1 MLAKSGWELV
11 YCGLGLDFLRGA
23 DLVRVSVFFIQA
35 TGVDVLDK
43 KESPTMGNRRLPII
57 LVKPDR
63 EVERDKEKP
72 NEPRNPPKPPERP
85 MTQPTIILRTR
96 EGENRAVSPN
106 QRPAAVL
113 RKEPEPQIPQYQ
125 LAAKHGGGD
134 RIGKVELEEVNPH
147 FCGGRVENHLE
158 KTTPS
163 SPDRDSN
170 LNLPVLSS
178 RAQHDKCVSQ
188 LRHRGGSLGTP
199 DRDLGS
205 PFYYKSD
212 TLDHSTTGTNPL
224 SAPPEM
230 KGSVKLVDDFFQ
242 FNDSCLEY
250 LLDQNDFMVVGCL
263 GLQGVGKST
272 LMSLL
277 AGNLPNENNKNAYV
291 FRPQSSEHHESGGH
305 CTVGVDLC
313 VTSNRVIL
321 LDTQPML
328 SPSVMDRTMQQDGKK
343 FTLTTASG
351 EFTPTENTMEIQS
364 LQIAAFLL
372 SVCHV
377 VILVQDWFFDPN
389 IIRFLQSAEMLKPST
404 PTTSQDE
411 EIIEYFPHV
420 MFLQNKSQPTDFSP
434 VQVQLMQNVYNSAF
448 LRSRLQIQSGVGIA
462 NGNVMKCL
470 TPTTCGEPINLYL
483 LPEIKEVEEK
493 GHFRGHPGFE
503 ELLSKLRNHI
513 HGVARQ
519 PITHT
524 VLSEKNWYVWQ
535 ITGLS

>member
-1 MLAKSGWELV
+1 MLQKFHDERRRPFGIFHHNPVKIWYQKECVGQSG
-11 YCGLGLDFLRGA
+11 DKKHHFK
-23 DLVRVSVFFIQA
+23 
-35 TGVDVLDK
+35 DK
-43 KESPTMGNRRLPII
+43 KESPSMANRRLPII
-57 LVKPDR
+57 LAKPDR

-72 NEPRNPPKPPERP
+72 NESRNPPKAPERP

-106 QRPAAVL
+106 QRPATVL
-113 RKEPEPQIPQYQ
+113 RKEPEPQVPQYQ

-134 RIGKVELEEVNPH
+134 N
-147 FCGGRVENHLE
+147 
-158 KTTPS
+158 
-163 SPDRDSN
+163 
-170 LNLPVLSS
+170 
-178 RAQHDKCVSQ
+178 
-188 LRHRGGSLGTP
+188 
-199 DRDLGS
+199 
-205 PFYYKSD
+205 
-212 TLDHSTTGTNPL
+212 TNPL
-224 SAPPEM
+224 STPPEM

-250 LLDQNDFMVVGCL
+250 LLDQNDFTVVGCL

-291 FRPQSSEHHESGGH
+291 FRSQSSEHHESGGH

-343 FTLTTASG
+343 FTPTTAAV

-470 TPTTCGEPINLYL
+470 TPNTCGEPINLYL

-535 ITGLS
+535 ITGFTIRLKFGKE

>member
-1 MLAKSGWELV
+1 MQS
-11 YCGLGLDFLRGA
+11 
-23 DLVRVSVFFIQA
+23 Q
-35 TGVDVLDK
+35 
-43 KESPTMGNRRLPII
+43 SP
-57 LVKPDR
+57 
-63 EVERDKEKP
+63 
-72 NEPRNPPKPPERP
+72 
-85 MTQPTIILRTR
+85 
-96 EGENRAVSPN
+96 
-106 QRPAAVL
+106 
-113 RKEPEPQIPQYQ
+113 
-125 LAAKHGGGD
+125 
-134 RIGKVELEEVNPH
+134 
-147 FCGGRVENHLE
+147 
-158 KTTPS
+158 
-163 SPDRDSN
+163 
-170 LNLPVLSS
+170 
-178 RAQHDKCVSQ
+178 
-188 LRHRGGSLGTP
+188 
-199 DRDLGS
+199 
-205 PFYYKSD
+205 
-212 TLDHSTTGTNPL
+212 GTNPL

-343 FTLTTASG
+343 FTPTTAAV

-434 VQVQLMQNVYNSAF
+434 VQVQLMQVKLSLVQLILSFIYSVLSHIAVNVYNSAF

-493 GHFRGHPGFE
+493 GYFRGHPGFE

-524 VLSEKNWYVWQ
+524 VLSEKNWFHYSSKVWE
-535 ITGLS
+535 GVKKSSFFMEYSRLLP

>member
-1 MLAKSGWELV
+1 
-11 YCGLGLDFLRGA
+11 
-23 DLVRVSVFFIQA
+23 
-35 TGVDVLDK
+35 
-43 KESPTMGNRRLPII
+43 
-57 LVKPDR
+57 
-63 EVERDKEKP
+63 
-72 NEPRNPPKPPERP
+72 
-85 MTQPTIILRTR
+85 
-96 EGENRAVSPN
+96 
-106 QRPAAVL
+106 
-113 RKEPEPQIPQYQ
+113 
-125 LAAKHGGGD
+125 
-134 RIGKVELEEVNPH
+134 
-147 FCGGRVENHLE
+147 
-158 KTTPS
+158 
-163 SPDRDSN
+163 
-170 LNLPVLSS
+170 
-178 RAQHDKCVSQ
+178 
-188 LRHRGGSLGTP
+188 
-199 DRDLGS
+199 
-205 PFYYKSD
+205 
-212 TLDHSTTGTNPL
+212 
-224 SAPPEM
+224 M

-277 AGNLPNENNKNAYV
+277 AGNLPNENNKNVYV

-343 FTLTTASG
+343 FTPTTAAV

-434 VQVQLMQNVYNSAF
+434 GQVQLMQNVYNSAF

-470 TPTTCGEPINLYL
+470 TPNTCGETINLYL
-483 LPEIKEVEEK
+483 LPDIKEVEEK
-493 GHFRGHPGFE
+493 GNFRGHPGFE

-524 VLSEKNWYVWQ
+524 VLSEKNWYVWGGLLCPTSSPLTCKPAV
-535 ITGLS
+535 ICFSNLFLGLS